1 MAAID
6 GWDSLA
12 YALLAQ
18 RIASGGCVRLTITT
32 ASMAPLLLPGDRV
45 LLAMVPVA
53 ALGVGDLVALA
64 AQPCPVIHRIVAAPR
79 RRGKRSFVTKGD
91 AGITYDRQFPLQAVW
106 GRVLSVQRS
115 DRVLTLTTHMAY
127 YGARILARLSC
138 LCAGTACLPSRFLRR
153 VTIFLLRRT
162 VHIVAG
168 VVWSTATRLQT
179 KDSFDL
185 PS

>member
-79 RRGKRSFVTKGD
+79 RRGKRSFGADGQLETGC
-91 AGITYDRQFPLQAVW
+91 RQFPLQAVW

-162 VHIVAG
+162 MHIVAG